1 MRISV
6 IVPTYNRAGLIGET
20 LDSILGQSHKPEE
33 VIVVDDG
40 STDDTEAIVRR
51 YGPGVKYI
59 RTQNAGAPSARN
71 VGTDASTAP
80 WIAYCDSDDLWLPGK
95 LAAQARL
102 LERAPEVEFAF
113 TNSRTILGGQW
124 SATTKFDELSPGFWT
139 ASRPVI
145 EGESLV
151 LSEPLFPRLLSEQP
165 ILVSTIL
172 LRRKFFERIGPWRRE
187 LGRVRSEDF
196 EFSLRCAVHPNA
208 GVISTPLVGIRK
220 HASNFSG
227 DLVATEMGEIE
238 ILNYVLK
245 NHPAASRYEDAIREQ
260 IVVRSANVANAAFS
274 AGQLDLVRGAL
285 QAVPPRRR
293 DWKLHLKGW
302 VSGLPGPVARG
313 LARVLLKTAA
323 APRQV

>member
-1 MRISV
+1 MRVSV

-40 STDDTEAIVRR
+40 STDETRSVVCRF
-51 YGPGVKYI
+51 PKPVKYLRI
-59 RTQNAGAPSARN
+59 ENSGESHARN
-71 VGTDASTAP
+71 VGVEASNSP
-80 WIAYCDSDDLWLPGK
+80 YIAFCDSDDLWTRDKLALHARLFELAPDVRYSFSDFVIVQDGVWSKESKLDLAPPGFLDAPRREPEPGLMILDVGYFGK
-95 LAAQARL
+95 LL
-102 LERAPEVEFAF
+102 
-113 TNSRTILGGQW
+113 
-124 SATTKFDELSPGFWT
+124 DC
-139 ASRPVI
+139 
-145 EGESLV
+145 
-151 LSEPLFPRLLSEQP
+151 QP
-165 ILVSTIL
+165 IFPSTLVMT
-172 LRRKFFERIGPWRRE
+172 REFFESAGRWNKA
-187 LGRVRSEDF
+187 LGRTRSQDL
-196 EFSLRCAVHPNA
+196 EFHLRCVVAPPI
-208 GVISTPLVGIRK
+208 GVVRARVVGIRK